1 MEDSKWEKFAALGG
15 VAFVVLNVVGA
26 VGTGSPPDPGKPDQV
41 AKWFNDH
48 AGAIKLSQFLGVL
61 SVIALLW
68 WFGSLWRKMAIAEG
82 GRYRLSILAALGLVF
97 SGTMLMAAN
106 ATLSATALRV
116 DDLQSGATIFYT
128 LSNVLLASAGAG
140 IVTFLTA
147 TSVLTLR
154 AKMLPSWMGYL
165 GLPSRPSSSSR
176 RSARPTTR
184 PRSCS
189 SGSSASSPGP
199 SGRSAS
205 ASNCGSTPRAQR
217 PARPAPRTRP
227 QPRAPNSADHT
238 RSGSRTWRYIPRS
251 TARTGISQ

>member
-82 GRYRLSILAALGLVF
+82 GRYRLSIVAALGLVF

-165 GLPSRPSSSSR
+165 GLL
-176 RSARPTTR
+176 SAALFLVATIGSANDSTAFMLFGLLGFVAWSLWTLGVSFELWKHPASATANTT
-184 PRSCS
+184 
-189 SGSSASSPGP
+189 ATA
-199 SGRSAS
+199 SAS
-205 ASNCGSTPRAQR
+205 A
-217 PARPAPRTRP
+217 
-227 QPRAPNSADHT
+227 
-238 RSGSRTWRYIPRS
+238 
-251 TARTGISQ
+251 